1 LKLVVID
8 VLTNSMALSLAG
20 ILIKTKMYT
29 TIDASIIDVVC
40 NGPQI

>member
-20 ILIKTKMYT
+20 ILVKTEMYAAIYT
-29 TIDASIIDVVC
+29 SIIDVVC